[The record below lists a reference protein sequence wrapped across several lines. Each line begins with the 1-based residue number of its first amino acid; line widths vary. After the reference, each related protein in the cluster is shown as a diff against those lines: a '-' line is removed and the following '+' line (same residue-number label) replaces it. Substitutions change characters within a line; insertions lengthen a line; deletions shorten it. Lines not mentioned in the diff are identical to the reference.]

1 MWVNKINNKIYV
13 GSGSSLYKR
22 ITDYYQPWYLKSRTS
37 LYILRAI
44 LKYGLINFSLVILE
58 HTDRD
63 NLIKCE
69 QKWIDLLKPEYN
81 LNQIAG
87 NSLGYKHTPKSLEN
101 MRNRVIS
108 AETRFKMSQSA
119 IARLEREGKLSHFEG
134 KKHTPEALNLLRT
147 ALKRTKLHKPGVE
160 VEITDL
166 ETKLTTTYESIR
178 KAAKAINSDI
188 KSLSRREKSQLE
200 KGITPYRG
208 RYIVVFKRS

>member
-1 MWVNKINNKIYV
+1 
-13 GSGSSLYKR
+13 
-22 ITDYYQPWYLKSRTS
+22 
-37 LYILRAI
+37 
-44 LKYGLINFSLVILE
+44 
-58 HTDRD
+58 
-63 NLIKCE
+63 
-69 QKWIDLLKPEYN
+69 
-81 LNQIAG
+81 
-87 NSLGYKHTPKSLEN
+87 